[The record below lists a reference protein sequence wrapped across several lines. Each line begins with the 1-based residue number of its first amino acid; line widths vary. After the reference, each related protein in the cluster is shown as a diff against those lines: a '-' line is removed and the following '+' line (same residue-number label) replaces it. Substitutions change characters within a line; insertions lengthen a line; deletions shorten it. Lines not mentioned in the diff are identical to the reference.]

1 MDRRIGQEAVDLK
14 GWFGE
19 SARHS
24 LAARGISPTYLY
36 HGTTSESLK
45 GIIEDRGL
53 VPWADKVYAISKDHV
68 YLTIDEYSGNFWA
81 REARKIMEDETGI
94 EMTDVLL
101 RVRRDKILEF
111 GDVLIDDDEV
121 SGESYMFIGQIPLDS
136 IEMKTSVGWMGL
148 EEYENLTAEG
158 IPIYLYHGTTT
169 GRLSDIKKE
178 GLSLDPGFRN
188 WSDSEDFI
196 YFTADE
202 ENVEPWAEHATKMYK
217 EEYWDYPGDPPGRV
231 TKSKPMMLRV
241 RKEDLV
247 EEDIIDDPILE
258 ELASDPNLPWAA
270 YLRNIPPEMIE
281 VKTPSGWKR
290 LRR

>member
-1 MDRRIGQEAVDLK
+1 MK

-24 LAARGISPTYLY
+24 LASRGISTDFSKRGIDGRKQGNIKLKFVGGGDAVGREY
-36 HGTTSESLK
+36 HGYINAIDSETGKTLGQVTYTYYNDKTYIRHIEVLPDYRRQGIGSALIEELK
-45 GIIEDRGL
+45 GEDHDIGM
-53 VPWADKVYAISKDHV
+53 VGNYA
-68 YLTIDEYSGNFWA
+68 TEEGRA
-81 REARKIMEDETGI
+81 
-94 EMTDVLL
+94 
-101 RVRRDKILEF
+101 
-111 GDVLIDDDEV
+111 
-121 SGESYMFIGQIPLDS
+121 FIGQVAPEVLMS
-136 IEMKTSVGWMGL
+136 GGEPT
-148 EEYENLTAEG
+148 
-158 IPIYLYHGTTT
+158 YLYHGTTT
-169 GRLSDIKKE
+169 GRFRDIRKE

-202 ENVEPWAEHATKMYK
+202 ENVEPWAEHATRMYK

-241 RKEDLV
+241 RKEDLE
-247 EEDIIDDPILE
+247 EEDLIDDPMLE
-258 ELASDPNLPWAA
+258 EPESDPNLPWAA

-281 VKTPSGWKR
+281 IKTPSGWKR